1 MATDVVKNIYETCE
15 KLGDVQLAGVKLET
29 ADAALLDVTKF
40 TIDQH
45 VAMQPAAIAY
55 YGTLK
60 KQAARKLAALERQDD
75 RWTKKQYAL
84 AKAAVDSGTSNKSQI
99 KVEDIKARF
108 VVDNEAEIEKREAQI
123 ERAQMEYDTLDSWY
137 EAWKQKSFSIRETVA
152 IEEDERYNSSSSISG
167 TGGGMGVQQ
176 PASRTGIEKVRELI
190 RKRQAQ
196 GNTLGK

>member
-1 MATDVVKNIYETCE
+1 MATDVIKNISETCV
-15 KLGDVQLAGVKLET
+15 KLGEVQLAGIKLET

-60 KQAARKLAALERQDD
+60 KEAARKLAVLERQYD
-75 RWTKKQYAL
+75 RWQKRQYAL
-84 AKAAVDSGTSNKSQI
+84 AKAAVESGTSNRSQI

-108 VVDNEAEIEKREAQI
+108 VVDNETEIEKREVQI
-123 ERAQMEYDTLDSWY
+123 DRAQMEYDTLDSWY
-137 EAWKQKSFSIRETVA
+137 EAWKQKAFSIRETVS
-152 IEEDERYNSSSSISG
+152 IEEDERYNSSSSIVG
-167 TGGGMGVQQ
+167 ANNGNG
-176 PASRTGIEKVRELI
+176 PAVVGIDKVRELI

-196 GNTLGK
+196 GKTLGK

>member
-1 MATDVVKNIYETCE
+1 MATDVVKNIVTSCS
-15 KLGDVQLAGVKLET
+15 KLGDVQLGQFKPET
-29 ADAALLDVTKF
+29 AEASLLDVTKF

-55 YGTLK
+55 FGTLK
-60 KQAARKLAALERQDD
+60 KEAARKLAVLERQHD

-84 AKAAVDSGTSNKSQI
+84 SKVAVEAGTSNKSFI

-123 ERAQMEYDTLDSWY
+123 DRAQMEYDTLDSWY

-152 IEEDERYNSSSSISG
+152 IEEDERYNSSSSMSAPG
-167 TGGGMGVQQ
+167 SNGQ
-176 PASRTGIEKVRELI
+176 PAVAASIDKVRELI

-196 GNTLGK
+196 GKTLGS

>member
-1 MATDVVKNIYETCE
+1 MATDVVKNIVAACS
-15 KLGDVQLAGVKLET
+15 KLGDVQLGQFKLET

-55 YGTLK
+55 FGTLK
-60 KQAARKLAALERQDD
+60 KEAARKLAVLERQHD

-84 AKAAVDSGTSNKSQI
+84 SKAAVESGTTNKSFI

-123 ERAQMEYDTLDSWY
+123 DRAQMEYDTLDSWY

-152 IEEDERYNSSSSISG
+152 IEEDERYNSSSSMSG
-167 TGGGMGVQQ
+167 AGKDGQ
-176 PASRTGIEKVRELI
+176 PPAAPSIDKVRELI

-196 GNTLGK
+196 GKTLGS

>member
-1 MATDVVKNIYETCE
+1 MATDVVKNIYETCS
-15 KLGDVQLAGVKLET
+15 KLGDVQLAGVRLET

-60 KQAARKLAALERQDD
+60 KEAARKLVVLERQYD
-75 RWTKKQYAL
+75 RWAKKQYAL
-84 AKAAVDSGTSNKSQI
+84 AKAAVESGTSNKSQI

-108 VVDNEAEIEKREAQI
+108 VVDNEAEIEKREAQVD
-123 ERAQMEYDTLDSWY
+123 RAQMEYDTLDSWY

-152 IEEDERYNSSSSISG
+152 IEEDERYNSNSSITG
-167 TGGGMGVQQ
+167 AGGGESR
-176 PASRTGIEKVRELI
+176 PASGIEKVRELI

-196 GNTLGK
+196 GNPLAK

>member
-1 MATDVVKNIYETCE
+1 MATDVIRNISETCV
-15 KLGDVQLAGVKLET
+15 KLGEVQLAGIKLET

-60 KQAARKLAALERQDD
+60 KEAARKLAVLERQND
-75 RWTKKQYAL
+75 RWQKRQYAL
-84 AKAAVDSGTSNKSQI
+84 AKAAVESGTSNRSQI

-108 VVDNEAEIEKREAQI
+108 VVDNETEIEKREVQI
-123 ERAQMEYDTLDSWY
+123 DRAQMEYDTLDSWY
-137 EAWKQKSFSIRETVA
+137 EAWKQKSFSIRETVS
-152 IEEDERYNSSSSISG
+152 IEEDERYNSSSSIVG
-167 TGGGMGVQQ
+167 ANNGNG
-176 PASRTGIEKVRELI
+176 PAVVGIDKVRELI

-196 GNTLGK
+196 GKTLGK

>member
-1 MATDVVKNIYETCE
+1 MATDVVRNISETCV

-60 KQAARKLAALERQDD
+60 KEAARKLAVLERQHDHWQK
-75 RWTKKQYAL
+75 RMYAL
-84 AKAAVDSGTSNKSQI
+84 AKAAVESGTSNKSQI

-108 VVDNEAEIEKREAQI
+108 IVDNEAELDKREAQLD
-123 ERAQMEYDTLDSWY
+123 RAQMEYDTLDSWY

-152 IEEDERYNSSSSISG
+152 IEEDERYNSSSSING
-167 TGGGMGVQQ
+167 AGNGQKPV
-176 PASRTGIEKVRELI
+176 TGIEKVRELI

-196 GNTLGK
+196 GTTLGK